1 MTKPGPK
8 PMTKSQLIARGSPLA
23 DTREDHVEQLPDY
36 IAPVCPKWLDR
47 VGKKEFRR
55 VLAILEKQRH
65 VTEADGT
72 VLGLYCAEFS
82 DLLKARAECEAL
94 ASSDVTSAGGQC
106 YQHPAVTRKNAC
118 TQRLHKLAGDLFMSP
133 ASRKSL
139 RLPPVEIS
147 VAAVATA
154 ASTVVVKDDK
164 YWEELSRSKD
174 RFFGRRSEWEQHLQE
189 TGSILKKDTDG
200 EWRWFLKKDGSL
212 DPDQEH
218 LTNVRA

>member
-8 PMTKSQLIARGSPLA
+8 PMSKSQLIARGSPLSE
-23 DTREDHVEQLPDY
+23 TREDHVEQLPDY
-36 IAPVCPKWLDR
+36 VPPACPKWLGR
-47 VGKKEFRR
+47 IGRKEFRR

-164 YWEELSRSKD
+164 YWEELSQSKD
-174 RFFGRRSEWEQHLQE
+174 RFFARRDEWLEHIE
-189 TGSILKKDTDG
+189 ATGSILKRVDG
-200 EWRWFLKKDGSL
+200 IWSWYTADGKL
-212 DPDQEH
+212 DPDQKH
-218 LTNVRA
+218 LSKGA